1 MKLFSLLLLFGL
13 GCPALLAQA
22 AGGSTA
28 EQVAMHERRAHD
40 LLLAK
45 KPALAA
51 KEFAAIVALD
61 PGNIDA
67 QGNLGVLLY
76 FEGKYADAEP
86 HLRATVQ
93 NQPGL
98 VKIQALLG
106 MCERNLGKMDQAKA
120 DLAAA
125 VPLLKEPGIQVQA
138 GLELV
143 EIYTAEH
150 DLVKAAG
157 VIETLRKSSPADRR
171 VLYPAYRVYTD
182 LAEEALLDLSVA
194 APDSGQMHQA
204 IAHELAREGDTN
216 GAIASFRKAI
226 AADPKL
232 PGIHFEMAEAL
243 HSSDDPKI
251 RAQAE
256 QEYRL
261 AIVENSMDEKAMA
274 RLGDVLADR
283 NDFSEAEM
291 NYKRALALLPSDA
304 DALVGLAHVYT
315 EQDKS
320 AAALP
325 LLKQV
330 LAADPSNM
338 LAHFRLAAVYR
349 RMHRTEDARRE
360 MAEFQKYRD
369 LKAKL
374 SLVYKDM
381 KIPVPGDEGDSTDA
395 K

>member
-1 MKLFSLLLLFGL
+1 MKVLSLLLLL
-13 GCPALLAQA
+13 GMGAPALMAQSSGG

-28 EQVAMHERRAHD
+28 QQVQAHERRAHE
-40 LLLAK
+40 LLTEK

-51 KEFAAIVALD
+51 KEFAAVVALD

-67 QGNLGVLLY
+67 QGNLGVLRF
-76 FEGKYADAEP
+76 FEGDYAGAEP
-86 HLRATVQ
+86 HLRAAVEA
-93 NQPGL
+93 QPSL
-98 VKIQALLG
+98 TKIQALLG
-106 MCERNLGKMDQAKA
+106 MCERHLGKMDQAKA
-120 DLAAA
+120 DLAAV

-157 VIETLRKSSPADRR
+157 VIETLRQSSPTDPR
-171 VLYPAYRVYTD
+171 VLYPAYRTYTD
-182 LAEEALLDLSVA
+182 LAGEALLDLSVA

-204 IAHELAREGDTN
+204 IAHELARERDLN

-232 PGIHFEMAEAL
+232 PGIHFELAEAL
-243 HSSDDPKI
+243 NSSDDPKI
-251 RAQAE
+251 KAQAE

-261 AIVENSMDEKAMA
+261 AIAESNTDEKALA
-274 RLGDVLADR
+274 RLGDVVDER
-283 NDFSEAEM
+283 NDLSDAETY
-291 NYKRALALLPSDA
+291 YKRALALVPSDA
-304 DALVGLAHVYT
+304 DALIGLAHVYS
-315 EQDKS
+315 EQGND

-325 LLKQV
+325 LLQQV
-330 LAADPSNM
+330 VTADPSNV

-349 RMHRTEDARRE
+349 KLHKPEEAKHE
-360 MAEFQKYRD
+360 LAEYQKYRD

-374 SLVYKDM
+374 EVVYKDM
-381 KIPVPGDEGDSTDA
+381 RIESPTGDA
-395 K
+395 VK